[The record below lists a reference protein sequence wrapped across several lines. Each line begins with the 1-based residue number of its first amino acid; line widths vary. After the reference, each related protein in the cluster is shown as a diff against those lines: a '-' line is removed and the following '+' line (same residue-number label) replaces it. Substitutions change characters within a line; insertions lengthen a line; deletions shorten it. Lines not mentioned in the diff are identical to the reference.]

1 MLLLLEIWEGYQFN
15 LALIDFAM
23 CPHCCTHT
31 IGNSEIN
38 PTMGMSSRSAIAN
51 LNTEKNKSVS
61 DILGMYKMKNQ
72 LTTVIPFTFYETV
85 TSRGGVIFFA
95 SNFKYYLTPK

>member
-72 LTTVIPFTFYETV
+72 LTTVIPFTFYEN
-85 TSRGGVIFFA
+85 SDFMGR
-95 SNFKYYLTPK
+95 SHLLCFKYQILYDPE